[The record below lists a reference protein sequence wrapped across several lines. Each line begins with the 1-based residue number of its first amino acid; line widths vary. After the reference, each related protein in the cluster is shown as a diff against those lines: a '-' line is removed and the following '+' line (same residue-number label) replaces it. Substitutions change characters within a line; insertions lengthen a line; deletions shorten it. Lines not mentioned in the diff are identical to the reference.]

1 MSVHLSLPAAL
12 LLAAGIASAAA
23 AQPANPPVADPATP
37 VPTLQYQSVFSA
49 PGTASTAAARTAPAR
64 TDWREA
70 NDRAREAGG
79 HGGAL
84 KEDEGTAT
92 TQSMQHQ
99 MPRHPMPQDQ
109 MPRTQMQQHRMPQ
122 MHPQHQ
128 ERRP

>member
-1 MSVHLSLPAAL
+1 MPVHLFLPAAL

-37 VPTLQYQSVFSA
+37 VPILQYQSVFPA
-49 PGTASTAAARTAPAR
+49 KGTASTAPVR

-70 NDRAREAGG
+70 NDRVREAGG

-84 KEDEGTAT
+84 DGTPKDDEGAAT
-92 TQSMQHQ
+92 TPSMQHQ
-99 MPRHPMPQDQ
+99 MP
-109 MPRTQMQQHRMPQ
+109 Q
-122 MHPQHQ
+122 MHQHQ